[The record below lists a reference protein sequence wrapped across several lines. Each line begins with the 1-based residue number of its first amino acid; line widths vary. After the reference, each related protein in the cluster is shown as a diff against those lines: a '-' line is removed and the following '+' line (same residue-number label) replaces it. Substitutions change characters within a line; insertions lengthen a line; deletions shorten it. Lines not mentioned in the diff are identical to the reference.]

1 MKNKVIYKDENGL
14 QFACFINQNG
24 ETVWEENNGVIFTS
38 TITDRQYQYLIQL
51 TSFKNT
57 VVSRSMMK
65 DLEDLNNELTFF
77 QIDPKFEGVFHNP
90 LSVQRFIE
98 ALNKLTDYDL
108 NELSGISKLDLKS
121 LKKRVSSIEM
131 DYKAGRPPEN
141 FIKTIREVITDK
153 TSQFIHENNLVVDR
167 MKYNKSGL
175 VEFYTSIFKLVESIY
190 PELIFSDEKRFKQLI
205 ENSLKKNV

>member
-98 ALNKLTDYDL
+98 ALNKLIDYDL
-108 NELSGISKLDLKS
+108 NELSGISKVDLKS

>member
-1 MKNKVIYKDENGL
+1 MKNKAIYKDENGL

-77 QIDPKFEGVFHNP
+77 QIDPKFEGVFYNP

-98 ALNKLTDYDL
+98 ALNKLIDYDL
-108 NELSGISKLDLKS
+108 NELSGISKVDLNSLKS
-121 LKKRVSSIEM
+121 RVSSIEM

-167 MKYNKSGL
+167 MKYSKSGL

>member
-1 MKNKVIYKDENGL
+1 MKNKTIYKDENGL
-14 QFACFINQNG
+14 QYACFINQNG

-77 QIDPKFEGVFHNP
+77 QIDPKFEGVFYNP

-98 ALNKLTDYDL
+98 ALNKLIDYDL
-108 NELSGISKLDLKS
+108 NELSGISKVDLNSLKS
-121 LKKRVSSIEM
+121 RVSSIEM

-167 MKYNKSGL
+167 MKYSKSGL

>member
-77 QIDPKFEGVFHNP
+77 QIDPKFEGVFYNP

-108 NELSGISKLDLKS
+108 NELSGISKVDLKS

>member
-77 QIDPKFEGVFHNP
+77 QIDPKFEGVFYNP

-98 ALNKLTDYDL
+98 ALNKLIDYDL
-108 NELSGISKLDLKS
+108 NELSGISKVDLKS
-121 LKKRVSSIEM
+121 LKSRVSYIEM

-141 FIKTIREVITDK
+141 FIKIIREVITDK

-167 MKYNKSGL
+167 MKYSKSGL

-205 ENSLKKNV
+205 ENSLKKNI

>member
-1 MKNKVIYKDENGL
+1 
-14 QFACFINQNG
+14 
-24 ETVWEENNGVIFTS
+24 
-38 TITDRQYQYLIQL
+38 
-51 TSFKNT
+51 
-57 VVSRSMMK
+57 
-65 DLEDLNNELTFF
+65 LEDLNNELTFF
-77 QIDPKFEGVFHNP
+77 QLDPKFEGVFYNP

-98 ALNKLTDYDL
+98 ALNKLIDYDL
-108 NELSGISKLDLKS
+108 NELSGISKVDLNSLKS
-121 LKKRVSSIEM
+121 RVSSIEM

-167 MKYNKSGL
+167 MKYSKSGL

>member
-1 MKNKVIYKDENGL
+1 MKNKAIYKDENGL
-14 QFACFINQNG
+14 QFACFKNQNG

-90 LSVQRFIE
+90 LSVQRFVE
-98 ALNKLTDYDL
+98 ALNKLIDYDL
-108 NELSGISKLDLKS
+108 NELSGISKVDLNSLKS
-121 LKKRVSSIEM
+121 RVSSIEM

-167 MKYNKSGL
+167 MKYSKSGL

-205 ENSLKKNV
+205 ENSLKKNI

>member
-1 MKNKVIYKDENGL
+1 MKNKAIYKDENGL
-14 QFACFINQNG
+14 QFTCFINQNG

-51 TSFKNT
+51 TSFNNT

-77 QIDPKFEGVFHNP
+77 QIDPKFEGVFYNP

-98 ALNKLTDYDL
+98 ALNKLIDYDL
-108 NELSGISKLDLKS
+108 NELSGISKLDLRS
-121 LKKRVSSIEM
+121 LKSRVSSIEM

-167 MKYNKSGL
+167 MKYSKSGL

>member
-108 NELSGISKLDLKS
+108 NELSGISKVDLKS